1 MDLHPGEEILFDG
14 HPSWRATL
22 GFYVVGFVVS
32 VVAGVVVGVAAGTA
46 LGVVVLLVALAVVLV
61 VGFLRRVGTHY
72 LVTTQR
78 LRIRR
83 GILARRVQQTQLDRV
98 QNVNTDQSVFERIL
112 QIGTVDFDTAGTDD
126 SDFTFRGIA
135 DPEQVVGAVDRAQ
148 RIASGRA

>member
-22 GFYVVGFVVS
+22 GFYVVGFVLA
-32 VVAGVVVGVAAGTA
+32 VVAGVIAGVAAGTT
-46 LGVVVLLVALAVVLV
+46 LGVIVVLVALGIVLLAGLV
-61 VGFLRRVGTHY
+61 RRLGTHY

-83 GILARRVQQTQLDRV
+83 GVLSRRVQQTQLERV
-98 QNVNTDQSVFERIL
+98 QNVNTEQSFFERVL
-112 QIGTVDFDTAGTDD
+112 QIGTVDFDTAGTED
-126 SDFTFRGIA
+126 SDFTFHGIA

-148 RIASGRA
+148 RLAADRP